1 MSTILKTRFD
11 WVLVGD
17 TIKVY
22 SDHSRFYRDTFAGN
36 LEPITPHNAIKLLKE
51 DKSIKIDLAMLS
63 DDNYNFIVGIL
74 KEKNINISQII

>member
-11 WVLVGD
+11 WVLVDD

-22 SDHSRFYRDTFAGN
+22 SDHSRFYRDTFNGN
-36 LEPITPHNAIKLLKE
+36 LEIVTPHNAMELLK
-51 DKSIKIDLAMLS
+51 SNTTIKIDLAMLS
-63 DDNYNFIVGIL
+63 DDDYNFIVGIL